1 MGIDGLALAV
11 AAGAAAVSA
20 IGCGLPPAWRASRTA
35 PAAVLKADARTGSD
49 HSGHRLGDLL
59 VGVQVT
65 LTVVL
70 LVAGG
75 LLLVSFVRVM
85 QVDRGFEPASVV
97 AVDLSLPASR

>member
-1 MGIDGLALAV
+1 MA
-11 AAGAAAVSA
+11 
-20 IGCGLPPAWRASRTA
+20 
-35 PAAVLKADARTGSD
+35 
-49 HSGHRLGDLL
+49 RLGDPL

-97 AVDLSLPASR
+97 AGDLN